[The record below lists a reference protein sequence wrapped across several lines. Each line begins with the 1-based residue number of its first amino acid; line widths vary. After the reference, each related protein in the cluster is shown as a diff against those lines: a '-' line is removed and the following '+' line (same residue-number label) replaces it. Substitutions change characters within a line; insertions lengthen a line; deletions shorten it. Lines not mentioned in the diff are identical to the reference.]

1 MSKEVTVTF
10 QGELGIE
17 LNVDRA
23 SGTVR
28 IKRAEAD
35 SPAKPHEGAA
45 LRAINGK
52 PVGRIES
59 KAAWLALVERLKA
72 PARPLVLALEV
83 PEDPVQRARAEL
95 DALAASAKAEAEA
108 AAAASAP
115 APTRGRA
122 FSRGGPRTRSPSP
135 ELTCKHCGRKGM
147 RSDGFFRV
155 QIGLTFCSE
164 ACQAKSLT
172 RLDLERAERVT
183 RSHRER
189 ASKLGTHPLASSARR
204 RLPRS
209 RSRSPRR
216 RRESSPP
223 RRNRHDTAPPRRPR
237 PPSPPG
243 LGQRPTRRHLVAA
256 TESDRAPQP
265 PVESE
270 EPAVRGPS
278 DDFVHPVTPRSTTW
292 S

>member
-1 MSKEVTVTF
+1 MSEEVTVTF

-23 SGTVR
+23 SGAVR

-35 SPAKPHEGAA
+35 SPAKPHEGAT
-45 LRAINGK
+45 LRSINGK
-52 PVGRIES
+52 PVGKIVD

-172 RLDLERAERVT
+172 RLDLERADRKT
-183 RSHRER
+183 RADRER

-204 RLPRS
+204 LCLLYTSP
-209 RSRSPRR
+209 SPRD
-216 RRESSPP
+216 S
-223 RRNRHDTAPPRRPR
+223 
-237 PPSPPG
+237 
-243 LGQRPTRRHLVAA
+243 
-256 TESDRAPQP
+256 
-265 PVESE
+265 
-270 EPAVRGPS
+270 
-278 DDFVHPVTPRSTTW
+278 
-292 S
+292 

>member
-45 LRAINGK
+45 LRSINGK
-52 PVGRIES
+52 PVGKIEN

-122 FSRGGPRTRSPSP
+122 FSRGAPRAGVGALPPS
-135 ELTCKHCGRKGM
+135 
-147 RSDGFFRV
+147 S
-155 QIGLTFCSE
+155 
-164 ACQAKSLT
+164 
-172 RLDLERAERVT
+172 
-183 RSHRER
+183 R
-189 ASKLGTHPLASSARR
+189 ASIAAARGCDLMASFGFKLG
-204 RLPRS
+204 
-209 RSRSPRR
+209 SPFAAK
-216 RRESSPP
+216 P
-223 RRNRHDTAPPRRPR
+223 ARPR
-237 PPSPPG
+237 
-243 LGQRPTRRHLVAA
+243 V
-256 TESDRAPQP
+256 
-265 PVESE
+265 
-270 EPAVRGPS
+270 
-278 DDFVHPVTPRSTTW
+278 
-292 S
+292 